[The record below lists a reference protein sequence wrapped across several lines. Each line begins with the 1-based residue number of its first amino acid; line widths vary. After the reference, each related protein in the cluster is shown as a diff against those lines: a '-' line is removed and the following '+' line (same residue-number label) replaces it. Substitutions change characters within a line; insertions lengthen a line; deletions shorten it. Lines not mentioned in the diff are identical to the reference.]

1 MKLKDVKKKLSQ
13 IAPFIKYDFRGQN
26 DCLVV
31 EGVPLTVEVTP
42 PTISWIIQSAQITTL
57 ILRFSGTYKEHLDKI
72 TKGDLSTDN
81 KAQISQEIM
90 EKMRQRIADSEEEQ
104 ARMIGVIVTL
114 GKEYLIDRS
123 TYAYYKDPA
132 DKFRIQ
138 FTGSKEEADKWNKQ
152 FGEDDSKLVV
162 WIDSLTEEE
171 VANIGMRLMD
181 TMPKEGEEIANV
193 PIASTAITEDGKI
206 KEEVSGTVKA
216 DSVATFPRNLRSL
229 TVEDAPPKGRS
240 ESVGNS
246 GGDKSV

>member
-1 MKLKDVKKKLSQ
+1 MKLKDVKKKLTQ

-31 EGVPLTVEVTP
+31 EGIPLTVEVTP
-42 PTISWIIQSAQITTL
+42 PTMQWIIQSAQITTL
-57 ILRFSGTYKEHLDKI
+57 ILRFSGTYKEHLEKI
-72 TKGDLSTDN
+72 TKGDITTES
-81 KAQISQEIM
+81 KSQISQEIM

-104 ARMIGVIVTL
+104 ARMIGVIITL

-152 FGEDDSKLVV
+152 FADDDTKMVV
-162 WIDSLTEEE
+162 WVDSLTEDE

-181 TMPKEGEEIANV
+181 TMPKEGEEPANV
-193 PIASTAITEDGKI
+193 PIEGDKITEDGKT
-206 KEEVSGTVKA
+206 EGEVVGTVKA

-229 TVEDAPPKGRS
+229 VVEDAPPAGGSK
-240 ESVGNS
+240 SVGNS
-246 GGDKSV
+246 GGNE